1 MADVAPSAPAPPNPS
16 RGASLRARA
25 VVLGFAVI
33 ALILAWEWYD
43 TRSQLAALNEDVAL
57 RLRES
62 DAASRDA
69 VLLARQAQDAMRET
83 QARLAQAEVRLA
95 ESQSRQTAL
104 EAVYQELSRNRDD
117 WLLAETEQILTIA
130 SEQLQLAGNVKTAL
144 AALQTA
150 DARLARSGR
159 DRFVLLRKALASDI
173 GKLKAAS
180 GTDLPAMAAK
190 LDQLIAGADS
200 LPLVQ
205 EARPAASA
213 KPAASS
219 EEAGFWTKFT
229 DEVLEDLKRMVRVE
243 NVGRIEPVLL
253 SPSQTFF
260 LRENLK
266 LRLLNAR
273 LALLARDEAT
283 FRADMKTAAGWLE
296 RYFDTRSR
304 AATGALATVR
314 QLGSQSGAI
323 TLPSIDESLAA
334 VHGYKTSRGRA
345 AQ

>member
-1 MADVAPSAPAPPNPS
+1 MADVAPAAPASPNPS
-16 RGASLRARA
+16 RGASPRARA
-25 VVLGFAVI
+25 FALGFVLV

-43 TRSQLAALNEDVAL
+43 TRSQLAALKEEVAK

-69 VLLARQAQDAMRET
+69 VLLAKQAQDAMRET

-95 ESQSRQTAL
+95 ESQSRQVAL
-104 EAVYQELSRNRDD
+104 EAAYHELSRNRDD

-130 SEQLQLAGNVKTAL
+130 SEQLQVAGNVKTAL
-144 AALQTA
+144 AALQAA

-159 DRFVLLRKALASDI
+159 DRFVLLRKALAGDI
-173 GKLKAAS
+173 ERLKAAS

-190 LDQLIAGADS
+190 LDQLIATADS
-200 LPLVQ
+200 LPLAQ

-213 KPAASS
+213 SPGAPS
-219 EEAGFWTKFT
+219 EESGFWRKFT
-229 DEVLEDLKRMVRVE
+229 GEVLEDLKRMVRVE

-273 LALLARDEAT
+273 LALLARDEA
-283 FRADMKTAAGWLE
+283 RRQE
-296 RYFDTRSR
+296 RRKHVERNFDAPRR
-304 AATGALATVR
+304 HHNQRVALVC
-314 QLGSQSGAI
+314 
-323 TLPSIDESLAA
+323 
-334 VHGYKTSRGRA
+334 V
-345 AQ
+345 